1 MLNLREEMK
10 GNQDNQVRQF
20 IKQLWVSDEEYNSRW
35 LPVKEKIFSGK
46 KYPLLIFNPEY
57 FLYGITSTG
66 LLVKEEI
73 EILQECF
80 QLINIREEYIL
91 VIEDKYGERSNPR
104 IKLKLPINQP
114 WYKTLPYTKS
124 LEELI
129 QNEFQLNSGCYCVFG
144 SSGNWAKY
152 AAIDLVDMDMDVW
165 AFKDKTLMNLFKERH
180 RDFPDNINK
189 TFIDFLPKEYSS
201 IEL

>member
-1 MLNLREEMK
+1 M
-10 GNQDNQVRQF
+10 QVKQLLE
-20 IKQLWVSDEEYNSRW
+20 QLWVSDEEYNMKW
-35 LPVKEKIFSGK
+35 LPIKQGIFSGNK
-46 KYPLLIFNPEY
+46 FPQMIFNPEY
-57 FLYGITSTG
+57 HLYGITSTG

-80 QLINIREEYIL
+80 QLSHIEEEYIL
-91 VIEDKYGERSNPR
+91 VIEDENCERSSPT
-104 IKLKLPINQP
+104 IKLRLPINQP
-114 WYKTLPYTKS
+114 WYKTLPYNKS

-129 QNEFQLNSGCYCVFG
+129 LEEYQLTTGCYCIFG
-144 SSGNWAKY
+144 SNGTWAKY

-165 AFKDKTLMNLFKERH
+165 AFKNKAFMELFKERH

-189 TFIDFLPKEYSS
+189 GFIDALPKEYDK